1 MTKLRKKQRHRSLTL
16 VFALFIFSI
25 LVVSL
30 LLTVGIVYLSA
41 FIWRNSAP
49 FSDLSLSD
57 TLQILLLAAAVSL
70 IVGTGLS
77 ALAVRIPLKPINWLI
92 DQMNRLAA
100 GDFQARVHFGK
111 TIDMIPAFLQVEES
125 FNKMAEE
132 LGNTEMLRQ
141 DFINNFSHE
150 FKTPIVS
157 VAGFAKLLQRAD
169 LDEEQRREYIDAIVE
184 ESRRLSNMATNV
196 LKLTNVENQTI
207 LTGVSRYNLSE
218 QIRSAVLLL
227 ESQWSAKH
235 LELEMDF
242 PEISITAN
250 EDMMQ
255 EVWINLVHNAVKYSP
270 EYGPLQVRIRET
282 ENTIEVQVANS
293 GEIPKEDLGRI
304 FQKFYQADH
313 SHFSAGNGVG
323 LAIVKRVVELHGGTV
338 TAESTGGAVI
348 FTVVLPKG
356 EKEAS

>member
-1 MTKLRKKQRHRSLTL
+1 MTKRKQKQRRRSLTL
-16 VFALFIFSI
+16 VFALFTFSI
-25 LVVSL
+25 LVISL

-41 FIWRNSAP
+41 FTWRNTAP

-57 TLQILLLAAAVSL
+57 TLQILLLTAAVSL

-77 ALAVRIPLKPINWLI
+77 ALVVRIPLKPINWFI

-111 TIDMIPAFLQVEES
+111 TLDMVPAFSQMEES

-157 VAGFAKLLQRAD
+157 IAGFAKLLQRAD
-169 LDEEQRREYIDAIVE
+169 LSEQQRKEYIDAIVE
-184 ESRRLSNMATNV
+184 ESRRLSDMATNV
-196 LKLTNVENQTI
+196 LKLTNIENQSI
-207 LTGVSRYNLSE
+207 LTGITRFNLSE

-227 ESQWSAKH
+227 EDQWTAKH
-235 LELEMDF
+235 LELDMDF
-242 PEISITAN
+242 PEVEISAN

-255 EVWINLVHNAVKYSP
+255 EVWINLLQNAVKYSP
-270 EYGPLQVRIRET
+270 DYGPLQVRIEEQADT
-282 ENTIEVQVANS
+282 VQVSVANS
-293 GEIPKEDLGRI
+293 GEIAPEHLSRI
-304 FQKFYQADH
+304 FQKFYQADR

-323 LAIVKRVVELHGGTV
+323 LAIVKGITELHGGTV
-338 TAESTGGAVI
+338 SAESKGGAVI
-348 FTVVLPKG
+348 FTVTLPKG
-356 EKEAS
+356 ETA

>member
-1 MTKLRKKQRHRSLTL
+1 MTAKKKKQRHRSLTL
-16 VFALFIFSI
+16 VFALFPFSI

-30 LLTVGIVYLSA
+30 LLTVGVVYLSA
-41 FIWRNSAP
+41 FTLRDSAP
-49 FSDLSLSD
+49 FSALSLPN
-57 TLQILLLAAAVSL
+57 TLQILILTAVLSL

-77 ALAVRIPLKPINWLI
+77 ALVVRIPLRPINWLI

-100 GDFQARVHFGK
+100 GDFQARVHFSK

-157 VAGFAKLLQRAD
+157 IAGFAKLLQRAD
-169 LDEEQRREYIDAIVE
+169 LEEAQRREYIDAIVE
-184 ESRRLSNMATNV
+184 ESQRLSNMATNV
-196 LKLTNVENQTI
+196 LKLTKVENQSI

-227 ESQWSAKH
+227 QDQWSAKH
-235 LELEMDF
+235 LELELDF
-242 PEISITAN
+242 PEVSITAN
-250 EDMMQ
+250 EEMMQ

-270 EYGPLQVRIRET
+270 EYGPLQVRIAET
-282 ENTIEVQVANS
+282 DTAIEVQVANS
-293 GEIPKEDLGRI
+293 GEIPQADLERV

-338 TAESTGGAVI
+338 KAESMGGAVI
-348 FTVVLPKG
+348 FTVRLPKG
-356 EKEAS
+356 ENV

>member
-1 MTKLRKKQRHRSLTL
+1 MTAKKKKQRHRSLAL
-16 VFALFIFSI
+16 VFALFTFSI

-30 LLTVGIVYLSA
+30 LLTVGVVYLSA
-41 FIWRNSAP
+41 FALHDSAP
-49 FSDLSLSD
+49 FSALSLPN
-57 TLQILLLAAAVSL
+57 TLQILILTAVLSL

-77 ALAVRIPLKPINWLI
+77 ALVVRIPLKPINWLI

-100 GDFQARVHFGK
+100 GDFQARVHFSK

-157 VAGFAKLLQRAD
+157 IAGFAKLLQRAD
-169 LDEEQRREYIDAIVE
+169 LEEAQRREYIDAIVE
-184 ESRRLSNMATNV
+184 ESQRLSNMATNV
-196 LKLTNVENQTI
+196 LKLTKVENQSI

-227 ESQWSAKH
+227 QDQWSAKH
-235 LELEMDF
+235 LELELDF
-242 PEISITAN
+242 P
-250 EDMMQ
+250 

-270 EYGPLQVRIRET
+270 EYGPLQVRIAET
-282 ENTIEVQVANS
+282 DTAIEVQVANS
-293 GEIPKEDLGRI
+293 GEIPQADLERV

-323 LAIVKRVVELHGGTV
+323 LAIVKRVAELHGGTV
-338 TAESTGGAVI
+338 KAESMGGAVI
-348 FTVVLPKG
+348 FTVRLPKG
-356 EKEAS
+356 ENV

>member
-1 MTKLRKKQRHRSLTL
+1 MSKQKEHQRRHSLTL
-16 VFALFIFSI
+16 VFSLFTFVI
-25 LVVSL
+25 LAISL
-30 LLTVGIVYLSA
+30 LLAVGIMYVLA
-41 FIWRNSAP
+41 WFDLLP
-49 FSDLSLSD
+49 FAAVSLSG
-57 TLQILLLAAAVSL
+57 TLQTLLLMAAISL

-77 ALAVRIPLKPINWLI
+77 ALAVRFPLTPINWLI

-111 TIDMIPAFLQVEES
+111 NIDIVPAFLQVEES

-157 VAGFAKLLQRAD
+157 IAGFAKLLQRAD
-169 LDEEQRREYIDAIVE
+169 LDESQRKEYIDAIVE
-184 ESRRLSNMATNV
+184 ESQRLSNMATNV
-196 LKLTNVENQTI
+196 LKLTNVENQSI
-207 LTGVSRYNLSE
+207 LTGVTTYNLSE

-227 ESQWSAKH
+227 ENQWSTKN
-235 LELEMDF
+235 LELEMEF
-242 PEISITAN
+242 PEVSITAN

-255 EVWINLVHNAVKYSP
+255 EVWINLLHNAIKYSP
-270 EYGPLQVRIRET
+270 DYGPLQVRIE
-282 ENTIEVQVANS
+282 ESAQTIRVQVANS
-293 GEIPKEDLGRI
+293 GEIPQEDLKRV

-338 TAESTGGAVI
+338 TAESAGGAVI
-348 FTVVLPKG
+348 FTVQLPKG
-356 EKEAS
+356 ETT

>member
-1 MTKLRKKQRHRSLTL
+1 MTREKRARHRSLTL
-16 VFALFIFSI
+16 LFSLFTFAI
-25 LVVSL
+25 LAVSL
-30 LLTVGIVYLSA
+30 LLALGVMYILTRL
-41 FIWRNSAP
+41 NLLP
-49 FSDLSLSD
+49 FSAVGLSG
-57 TLQILLLAAAVSL
+57 TLQVLLLMAAISL
-70 IVGTGLS
+70 IVGTCLS

-100 GDFQARVHFGK
+100 GDFQARVHFSK
-111 TIDMIPAFLQVEES
+111 TIDMVPAFLQVEES

-157 VAGFAKLLQRAD
+157 IAGFAKLLQRAD
-169 LDEEQRREYIDAIVE
+169 LEEAQRREYIDAIVE
-184 ESRRLSNMATNV
+184 ESQRLSNMATNV
-196 LKLTNVENQTI
+196 LKLTKVENQSI

-227 ESQWSAKH
+227 QDQWSAKH
-235 LELEMDF
+235 LELELDF
-242 PEISITAN
+242 PEVSITAN
-250 EDMMQ
+250 EEMMQ

-270 EYGPLQVRIRET
+270 EYGPLQVRIAET
-282 ENTIEVQVANS
+282 DTAIEVQVANS
-293 GEIPKEDLGRI
+293 GEIPRADLERV

-338 TAESTGGAVI
+338 KAESMSGAVI
-348 FTVVLPKG
+348 FTVRLPKG
-356 EKEAS
+356 ENV

>member
-1 MTKLRKKQRHRSLTL
+1 MTAKKKKQRHRSLAL
-16 VFALFIFSI
+16 VFALFTFSI

-30 LLTVGIVYLSA
+30 LLTVGVVYLSA
-41 FIWRNSAP
+41 FALHDSAP
-49 FSDLSLSD
+49 FSALSLPN
-57 TLQILLLAAAVSL
+57 TLQILILTAVLSL

-77 ALAVRIPLKPINWLI
+77 ALVVRIPLKPINWLI

-100 GDFQARVHFGK
+100 GDFQARVHFSK

-157 VAGFAKLLQRAD
+157 IAGFAKLLQRAD
-169 LDEEQRREYIDAIVE
+169 LEEAQRREYIDAIVE
-184 ESRRLSNMATNV
+184 ESQRLSNMATNV
-196 LKLTNVENQTI
+196 LSI
-207 LTGVSRYNLSE
+207 LTGVSCYNLSE

-227 ESQWSAKH
+227 QDQWSAKH
-235 LELEMDF
+235 LELELDF
-242 PEISITAN
+242 PEVSITAN
-250 EDMMQ
+250 EEMMQ
-255 EVWINLVHNAVKYSP
+255 EAWINLVHNAVKYSP
-270 EYGPLQVRIRET
+270 EYGPLQVRIAET
-282 ENTIEVQVANS
+282 DTAIEVQVANS
-293 GEIPKEDLGRI
+293 GEIPQADLERV

-338 TAESTGGAVI
+338 KAESMGGAVI
-348 FTVVLPKG
+348 FTVRLPKG
-356 EKEAS
+356 ENV

>member
-1 MTKLRKKQRHRSLTL
+1 MTAKKKKQRHRSLTL
-16 VFALFIFSI
+16 VFALFTFSI

-30 LLTVGIVYLSA
+30 LLTVGVVYLSA
-41 FIWRNSAP
+41 FTLRDSAP
-49 FSDLSLSD
+49 FSALSLPN
-57 TLQILLLAAAVSL
+57 TLQILILTAGLSL

-77 ALAVRIPLKPINWLI
+77 ALVVRIPLKPINWLI

-100 GDFQARVHFGK
+100 GDFQARVYFSK
-111 TIDMIPAFLQVEES
+111 TIDMVPAFLQVEES

-157 VAGFAKLLQRAD
+157 IAGFAKLLQRAD
-169 LDEEQRREYIDAIVE
+169 LEEAQRREYIDAIVE
-184 ESRRLSNMATNV
+184 ESQRLSNMATNV
-196 LKLTNVENQTI
+196 LKLTKVENQSI
-207 LTGVSRYNLSE
+207 LTGVSCYNLSE

-227 ESQWSAKH
+227 QDQWSAKH
-235 LELEMDF
+235 LELELDF
-242 PEISITAN
+242 PEVSITAN
-250 EDMMQ
+250 EEMMQ

-270 EYGPLQVRIRET
+270 EYGPLQVRIAET
-282 ENTIEVQVANS
+282 DTAIEVQVANS
-293 GEIPKEDLGRI
+293 GEIPRADLERV

-338 TAESTGGAVI
+338 KAESMGGAVI
-348 FTVVLPKG
+348 FTVRLPKG
-356 EKEAS
+356 ENV

>member
-1 MTKLRKKQRHRSLTL
+1 MTAKKKKQRRRSLTL
-16 VFALFIFSI
+16 VFALSTFSI
-25 LVVSL
+25 LVISL
-30 LLTVGIVYLSA
+30 LLTVGIVYLYA
-41 FIWRNSAP
+41 FTWRNSTP

-57 TLQILLLAAAVSL
+57 TLQILLLTATVSL

-77 ALAVRIPLKPINWLI
+77 ALVVRIPLKPINWFI

-111 TIDMIPAFLQVEES
+111 TLDMVPAFLQVEES

-157 VAGFAKLLQRAD
+157 IAGFAKPLQRAD
-169 LDEEQRREYIDAIVE
+169 LDEDQRKEYIDAIVE

-196 LKLTNVENQTI
+196 LKLTNVENQSI
-207 LTGVSRYNLSE
+207 LTGVSTYNLSE

-227 ESQWSAKH
+227 QDQWSAKH
-235 LELEMDF
+235 LELELDF
-242 PEISITAN
+242 PEVSITAN
-250 EDMMQ
+250 EEMMQ

-270 EYGPLQVRIRET
+270 EYGPLQVRIEET
-282 ENTIEVQVANS
+282 NTDIQVQVANS
-293 GEIPKEDLGRI
+293 GEIPQEDLGRV
-304 FQKFYQADH
+304 FQKFYQTDH

-338 TAESTGGAVI
+338 KAESTGGAVI
-348 FTVVLPKG
+348 FTVNLPKG
-356 EKEAS
+356 ESV

>member
-1 MTKLRKKQRHRSLTL
+1 MTAKKKKQRHRSLTL
-16 VFALFIFSI
+16 VFALFTFSI

-30 LLTVGIVYLSA
+30 LLTVGVVYLSA
-41 FIWRNSAP
+41 FTLRDSAP
-49 FSDLSLSD
+49 FSALSLPN
-57 TLQILLLAAAVSL
+57 TLQILILTAVLSL

-77 ALAVRIPLKPINWLI
+77 ALVVRIPLKPINWLI

-100 GDFQARVHFGK
+100 GDFQARVHFSK

-157 VAGFAKLLQRAD
+157 IAGFAKLLQRAD
-169 LDEEQRREYIDAIVE
+169 LEEAQRREYIDAIVE
-184 ESRRLSNMATNV
+184 ESQRLSNMATNV
-196 LKLTNVENQTI
+196 LKLTKVENQSI

-227 ESQWSAKH
+227 QDQWSAKH
-235 LELEMDF
+235 LELELDF
-242 PEISITAN
+242 PEVSITAN
-250 EDMMQ
+250 EELMQ

-270 EYGPLQVRIRET
+270 EYAPCRCALRKWTPPSKCRW
-282 ENTIEVQVANS
+282 
-293 GEIPKEDLGRI
+293 P
-304 FQKFYQADH
+304 
-313 SHFSAGNGVG
+313 
-323 LAIVKRVVELHGGTV
+323 
-338 TAESTGGAVI
+338 TAEKFPRRIWSGCSRSFIRLTIPIFPPATAWGLPSSSGWWSFTGERSRQRVWA
-348 FTVVLPKG
+348 
-356 EKEAS
+356 AR